1 MQTGSKLDL
10 DDPWMTEAY
19 WAKWKNKID
28 VAPYGSA
35 EVLQQ
40 RITDARKLAAK
51 IKIER
56 DDKNQRFTV
65 TIPDYDDRKLLVVL
79 SAPALG
85 TPIKPGTYHVYFKD
99 THPET
104 NYVFGIGISDMQTGA
119 YILYDLAVYK
129 VNGEYKFFYGSDIQ
143 KYRESIRS

>member
-1 MQTGSKLDL
+1 
-10 DDPWMTEAY
+10 MTEAF
-19 WAKWKNKID
+19 WAKWKNKIG
-28 VAPYGSA
+28 VSEYGSA

-65 TIPDYDDRKLLVVL
+65 TIPEYDDKKFYIILA
-79 SAPALG
+79 APALG
-85 TPIKPGTYHVYFKD
+85 TPFEPGTYHVYFKD

-104 NYVFGIGISDMQTGA
+104 HYVFGIGISDMQTGA
-119 YILYDLAVYK
+119 FILYQVAVYK
-129 VNGEYKFFYGSDIQ
+129 VDGEYKFFYGSDID
-143 KYRESIRS
+143 KYRESVGL